1 MGVVLPLNPAR
12 KWKCSSASPS
22 ATTSF
27 PATLPRRSAP
37 SSMACSRSTS
47 PAASATCTAAWMT
60 SSATPTLPRS
70 IGTSFTHT
78 PPSHP
83 TCPRSR
89 DPAIAATLTA
99 TPKSR
104 SMAWNRRR
112 QVWRH
117 LPRLLILMYTH
128 AVPRVSHAFFHW
140 PRPLS
145 LAFFPLV
152 IFPVFLPIPPIGS
165 SSAFGSVLLYVC
177 SPVHS
182 PIPFCYPFSASSFG
196 TRWSRNE
203 IHFYFFKK

>member
-104 SMAWNRRR
+104 SDGMEPAPTSLATPSKAFDSDVYPCRPSRFS
-112 QVWRH
+112 
-117 LPRLLILMYTH
+117 RLLPLAT
-128 AVPRVSHAFFHW
+128 AFVAGLL
-140 PRPLS
+140 PLGH
-145 LAFFPLV
+145 L
-152 IFPVFLPIPPIGS
+152 PVFLPIPS
-165 SSAFGSVLLYVC
+165 YRLKFRLWFCSVVCLLSC
-177 SPVHS
+177 SFPH
-182 PIPFCYPFSASSFG
+182 PLLLPFFRLVLWD
-196 TRWSRNE
+196 TLV
-203 IHFYFFKK
+203 KK